1 MIKNTII
8 DELISNLKK
17 IKPETILIRA
27 TSSEALRAAEDI
39 NRTQLQQGEL
49 ETGETLPNYAKRTE
63 KVYNVKRKTKVTTA
77 DVVKFYDSGAFHKSI
92 KAKITNKGELALQSR
107 STKLNIVRA
116 YVERKGLKGDVLGLQ
131 DHWLDKWYET
141 FVEDNFVK
149 MLTDRILTG

>member
-17 IKPETILIRA
+17 IKPETILARS
-27 TSSEALRAAEDI
+27 TTSEALRAAEDI
-39 NRTQLQQGEL
+39 NRSQLMDGEL
-49 ETGETLPNYAKRTE
+49 DTGETLPNYAKRTE

-107 STKLNIVRA
+107 STKLDIVRT
-116 YVERKGLKGDVLGLQ
+116 YVEKKGLKGDVLGLQ
-131 DHWLDKWYET
+131 DHWLDRWYET
-141 FVEDNFVK
+141 FVADNFVK
-149 MLTDRILTG
+149 MLTDRILTQ